1 MQISVKILFISILFL
16 SFKSQGQT
24 KIYLIPGQGSDYRIF
39 SKIKFPPNYEIC
51 HINYVIPNK
60 GESLRAYAK
69 RLSNQIPEG
78 EKFILTGVSLG
89 GMIATEIAEI
99 RDPEKIIIIS
109 SAKNS
114 NELPK
119 RYNFQKRIPV
129 YKLVGAK
136 LSKRGAKVL
145 QPIVEPDRNRE
156 KETFK
161 SMLDSK
167 DPEFLKR
174 TIAMIINWERKSN
187 SKEIIHIHG
196 DNDKTVPIKNVEY
209 DYLIK
214 NGSHMMAL
222 TEAEKIS
229 AILQQ
234 ILDE

>member
-1 MQISVKILFISILFL
+1 MQTSVKILFISILFL

-24 KIYLIPGQGSDYRIF
+24 KIYLVPGQGSDYRIF
-39 SKIKFPPNYEIC
+39 SKIKFPPKYKIC

-60 GESLRAYAK
+60 EESLRAYAK
-69 RLSNQIPEG
+69 RLSTQIPKD
-78 EKFILTGVSLG
+78 EKFIIIGVSLG

-99 RDPEKIIIIS
+99 RAPEKVIIIS

-136 LSKRGAKVL
+136 LSKRGARVL

-161 SMLDSK
+161 SMLDAK

-174 TIAMIINWERKSN
+174 TIAMIINWEKESN

-209 DYLIK
+209 DYLVK

-222 TEAEKIS
+222 TEAGKIS